1 MATIPLSLL
10 KKHVRADDFDT
21 DDEKLQLYL
30 DAAEEQVVLATNRTA
45 DELMEMGGGAL
56 PPSIVQAVMLMAGS
70 WYDNAEGTQGV
81 QQHEVPFG
89 VSALVKPFVR
99 IRRYKEGDEE

>member
-45 DELMEMGGGAL
+45 DELMKMGGYADGRL
-56 PPSIVQAVMLMAGS
+56 VVRQRGR
-70 WYDNAEGTQGV
+70 NARRAAARSSLRRVGTGETVCQDT
-81 QQHEVPFG
+81 P
-89 VSALVKPFVR
+89 L
-99 IRRYKEGDEE
+99 